1 MTAIPVRRSKFTS
14 GTMTDGR
21 LVLIRDNG
29 TAARCGV
36 VIIRNATLT
45 DNGDGTW
52 DVDLGD

>member
-1 MTAIPVRRSKFTS
+1 MTAIPVRRSRFVT

-45 DNGDGTW
+45 DNSDGTF
-52 DVDLGD
+52 DITLGA

>member
-1 MTAIPVRRSKFTS
+1 MTAIPVRRSRFVT
-14 GTMTDGR
+14 GAMTDGR

-45 DNGDGTW
+45 DNGDGTF
-52 DVDLGD
+52 DITLGA